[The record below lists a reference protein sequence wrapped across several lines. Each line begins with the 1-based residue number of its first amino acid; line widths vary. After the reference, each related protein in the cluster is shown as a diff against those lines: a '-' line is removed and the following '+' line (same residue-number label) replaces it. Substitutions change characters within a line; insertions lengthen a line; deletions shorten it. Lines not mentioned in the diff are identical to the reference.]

1 MWEEVYWVMYV
12 FIKGRHVYL
21 VPDEST
27 ESAWKSLAKRQ
38 SMSVERCKKEYELKS
53 EMNWNSNILKI

>member
-12 FIKGRHVYL
+12 FTAGKHVYL
-21 VPDEST
+21 VPSDST
-27 ESAWKSLAKRQ
+27 EGAWRDLAKRQ
-38 SMSVERCKKEYELKS
+38 SMSVERCKLQYSLKS